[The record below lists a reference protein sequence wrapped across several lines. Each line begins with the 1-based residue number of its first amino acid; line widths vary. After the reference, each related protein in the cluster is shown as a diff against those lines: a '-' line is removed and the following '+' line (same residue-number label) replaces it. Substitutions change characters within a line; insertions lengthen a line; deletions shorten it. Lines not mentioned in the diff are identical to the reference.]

1 MAVNKGVEGAKSR
14 NFSSNASFRDETQR
28 TEPQNCVIPFI
39 FRLVLTKIGKN
50 KKKFCGKGLL
60 FPLKTNNGHLLSWL
74 SCSIWYYIK
83 IGQKKLGTPYKS

>member
-50 KKKFCGKGLL
+50 KKKVFWKGVT
-60 FPLKTNNGHLLSWL
+60 FSPKNR
-74 SCSIWYYIK
+74 
-83 IGQKKLGTPYKS
+83 

>member
-50 KKKFCGKGLL
+50 KKKVLWKGVT
-60 FPLKTNNGHLLSWL
+60 FSPKN
-74 SCSIWYYIK
+74 
-83 IGQKKLGTPYKS
+83 Q

>member
-39 FRLVLTKIGKN
+39 FRLALVLTKIGKN
-50 KKKFCGKGLL
+50 KKSFVERGYF
-60 FPLKTNNGHLLSWL
+60 FP
-74 SCSIWYYIK
+74 
-83 IGQKKLGTPYKS
+83 

>member
-39 FRLVLTKIGKN
+39 FRLALVLTKIGKN
-50 KKKFCGKGLL
+50 KKNFVERGYF
-60 FPLKTNNGHLLSWL
+60 FP
-74 SCSIWYYIK
+74 
-83 IGQKKLGTPYKS
+83 